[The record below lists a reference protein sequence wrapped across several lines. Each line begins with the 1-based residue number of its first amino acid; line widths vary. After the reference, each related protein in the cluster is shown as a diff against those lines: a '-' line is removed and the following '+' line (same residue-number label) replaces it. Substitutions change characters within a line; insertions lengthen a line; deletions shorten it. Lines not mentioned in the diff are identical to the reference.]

1 MDWLQ
6 KIICD
11 PGAIAHLMAIYA
23 IVICLGVRLGKI
35 KFGGISLGVTFVLF
49 MGILVGHIYSHYII
63 DPATNQTINH
73 AGQNIIIDFVKE
85 FGLILFVYSLGL
97 QVGPSFFSSFGKGG
111 LRLNMLAISTI
122 AISIVVTIIL
132 FYTTGTPITT
142 MAGIL
147 SGAVTNTPGLGAAQ
161 QANSDLN
168 GIDDPSIAA
177 SYAAAYPIGVIGAI
191 LIFLLLKYIL
201 RIHTGK
207 EEEAA
212 KRGLGAT
219 EELTVRPFSVCVKNE
234 QIVGRTVRQ
243 IAEISQRD
251 FVISRMLVDGAASP
265 TDVINGSTVLNLN
278 DKLLITAAPRDIEA
292 IIACLGE
299 PTNVDWE
306 KCDKGHISRRI
317 LITRPEINGKTLAQL
332 RIRSLFGANI
342 THVYRSGVELVA
354 APHLQ
359 LQMGDKVTVVGS
371 ELAISHTEKRLGNSI
386 KRLNIPNL
394 IPIFLGIALGC
405 LVANI
410 PFYLPG
416 IQAPLKLGLTG
427 GPLVVAILIGFLG
440 PKFHL
445 ITYNT
450 ISSNLMIREIGLCIF
465 LACVGLGTG
474 KEFIDTVF
482 NGNGLAMVGYGAI
495 ITMLP
500 LLIGGLI
507 GRYAFHLNYYT
518 LIGVLAGANTNPP
531 ALRYANDLTASDSP
545 AVAYSTVYPF
555 AMFLRIITIQI
566 LILTLG

>member
-1 MDWLQ
+1 MELLHNLFMGFPNLW
-6 KIICD
+6 
-11 PGAIAHLMAIYA
+11 GGGVAHSVMILSL
-23 IVICLGVRLGKI
+23 VISLGLLLGKI
-35 KFGGISLGVTFVLF
+35 KVANISLGLTWVLF
-49 MGILVGHIYSHYII
+49 VGITFGYFCFNLDEHLLH
-63 DPATNQTINH
+63 
-73 AGQNIIIDFVKE
+73 FLKE

-122 AISIVVTIIL
+122 AISIVVTVIL

-299 PTNVDWE
+299 PTTVDWE

-416 IQAPLKLGLTG
+416 IQTPLKLGLTG

-518 LIGVLAGANTNPP
+518 LIGILAGANTNPP

>member
-1 MDWLQ
+1 MELLHNLFMGFPNLW
-6 KIICD
+6 
-11 PGAIAHLMAIYA
+11 GGGVAHSVMILSL
-23 IVICLGVRLGKI
+23 VISLGLLLGKI
-35 KFGGISLGVTFVLF
+35 KVANISLGLTWVLF
-49 MGILVGHIYSHYII
+49 VGITFGYFCFNLDEHLLH
-63 DPATNQTINH
+63 
-73 AGQNIIIDFVKE
+73 FLKE

-122 AISIVVTIIL
+122 AISIVVTVIL

-201 RIHTGK
+201 RIHIGK

-299 PTNVDWE
+299 PTTVDWE

-507 GRYAFHLNYYT
+507 GRYALHLNYYT

>member
-1 MDWLQ
+1 MELLHNLFMGFPNLW
-6 KIICD
+6 
-11 PGAIAHLMAIYA
+11 GGGVAHSVMVLSL
-23 IVICLGVRLGKI
+23 VISLGLLLGKI
-35 KFGGISLGVTFVLF
+35 KVANISLGLTWVLF
-49 MGILVGHIYSHYII
+49 VGITFGYFCFNLDEHLLH
-63 DPATNQTINH
+63 
-73 AGQNIIIDFVKE
+73 FLKE

-201 RIHTGK
+201 CIHTGK

-299 PTNVDWE
+299 PTTVDWE

>member
-1 MDWLQ
+1 MGFPNLW
-6 KIICD
+6 
-11 PGAIAHLMAIYA
+11 GGGVAHSVMILSL
-23 IVICLGVRLGKI
+23 VISLGLLLGKI
-35 KFGGISLGVTFVLF
+35 KVANISLGLTWVLF
-49 MGILVGHIYSHYII
+49 VGITFGYFCFNLDEHLLH
-63 DPATNQTINH
+63 
-73 AGQNIIIDFVKE
+73 FLKE

-122 AISIVVTIIL
+122 AISIVVTVIL

-201 RIHTGK
+201 CIHTGK

-299 PTNVDWE
+299 PTTVDWE

-416 IQAPLKLGLTG
+416 IQTPLKLGLTG
-427 GPLVVAILIGFLG
+427 GPLVVAILIGFFG

>member
-1 MDWLQ
+1 MELLHNLFMGFPNLW
-6 KIICD
+6 
-11 PGAIAHLMAIYA
+11 GGGVAHSVMILSL
-23 IVICLGVRLGKI
+23 VISLGLLLGKI
-35 KFGGISLGVTFVLF
+35 KVANISLGLTWVLF
-49 MGILVGHIYSHYII
+49 VGITFGYFCFNLDEHLLH
-63 DPATNQTINH
+63 
-73 AGQNIIIDFVKE
+73 FLKE

-201 RIHTGK
+201 CIHTGK

-212 KRGLGAT
+212 NRGLGAT

-299 PTNVDWE
+299 PTTVDWE

-405 LVANI
+405 FVANI

-545 AVAYSTVYPF
+545 AVAYSTLYPF

>member
-1 MDWLQ
+1 MELLHNLFMGFPNLW
-6 KIICD
+6 
-11 PGAIAHLMAIYA
+11 GGGVAHSVMILSL
-23 IVICLGVRLGKI
+23 VISLGLLLGKI
-35 KFGGISLGVTFVLF
+35 KVANISLGLTWVLF
-49 MGILVGHIYSHYII
+49 VGITFGYFCFNLDEHLLH
-63 DPATNQTINH
+63 
-73 AGQNIIIDFVKE
+73 FLKE

-299 PTNVDWE
+299 PTTVDWE

-394 IPIFLGIALGC
+394 IPIFLGIAIGC

>member
-1 MDWLQ
+1 MELLHNLFMGFPNLW
-6 KIICD
+6 
-11 PGAIAHLMAIYA
+11 GGGVAHSVMILSL
-23 IVICLGVRLGKI
+23 VISLGLLLGKI
-35 KFGGISLGVTFVLF
+35 KVANISLGLTWVLF
-49 MGILVGHIYSHYII
+49 VGITFGYFCFNLDEHLLH
-63 DPATNQTINH
+63 
-73 AGQNIIIDFVKE
+73 FLKE

>member
-1 MDWLQ
+1 
-6 KIICD
+6 
-11 PGAIAHLMAIYA
+11 
-23 IVICLGVRLGKI
+23 
-35 KFGGISLGVTFVLF
+35 
-49 MGILVGHIYSHYII
+49 
-63 DPATNQTINH
+63 
-73 AGQNIIIDFVKE
+73 
-85 FGLILFVYSLGL
+85 
-97 QVGPSFFSSFGKGG
+97 
-111 LRLNMLAISTI
+111 MLAISTI

-201 RIHTGK
+201 CIHTGK

-219 EELTVRPFSVCVKNE
+219 EELTVRPFSGCVKNE

-251 FVISRMLVDGAASP
+251 FVISRMFVNGASSP

-292 IIACLGE
+292 IIACLGA
-299 PTNVDWE
+299 PTTVDWE

-405 LVANI
+405 FVANI

>member
-1 MDWLQ
+1 MELLHNLFMGFPNLW
-6 KIICD
+6 
-11 PGAIAHLMAIYA
+11 GGGVAHSVMILSL
-23 IVICLGVRLGKI
+23 VISLGLLLGKI
-35 KFGGISLGVTFVLF
+35 KVANISLGLTWVLF
-49 MGILVGHIYSHYII
+49 VGITFGYFCFNLDEHLLH
-63 DPATNQTINH
+63 
-73 AGQNIIIDFVKE
+73 FLKE

-122 AISIVVTIIL
+122 AISIVVTVIL

-416 IQAPLKLGLTG
+416 ILAPLKLGLTG

-507 GRYAFHLNYYT
+507 GRYALHLNYYT

>member
-1 MDWLQ
+1 MELLHNLFMGFPNLW
-6 KIICD
+6 
-11 PGAIAHLMAIYA
+11 GGGVAHSVMILSL
-23 IVICLGVRLGKI
+23 VISLGLLLGKI
-35 KFGGISLGVTFVLF
+35 KVANISLGLTWVLF
-49 MGILVGHIYSHYII
+49 VGITFGYFCFNLDEHLLH
-63 DPATNQTINH
+63 
-73 AGQNIIIDFVKE
+73 FLKE

-122 AISIVVTIIL
+122 AISIVVTVIL

-177 SYAAAYPIGVIGAI
+177 SYAAAYPVGVIGAI

-201 RIHTGK
+201 CIHTGK

-251 FVISRMLVDGAASP
+251 FVISRMFVDGAASP

-299 PTNVDWE
+299 PTTVDWE

-416 IQAPLKLGLTG
+416 IQTPLKLGLTG

>member
-1 MDWLQ
+1 MDILKNLFYGFPDLW
-6 KIICD
+6 
-11 PGAIAHLMAIYA
+11 GGGVAHSVLILAL
-23 IVICLGVRLGKI
+23 VITLGLSLGKLRV
-35 KFGGISLGVTFVLF
+35 KGVSLGLAWILF
-49 MGILVGHIYSHYII
+49 IGLIFGHFSLNLDEHLL
-63 DPATNQTINH
+63 H
-73 AGQNIIIDFVKE
+73 FLKE

-122 AISIVVTIIL
+122 AISIVVTVIL

-201 RIHTGK
+201 CIHTGK

-251 FVISRMLVDGAASP
+251 FVISRMFVDGASSP

-292 IIACLGE
+292 IIACLGA
-299 PTNVDWE
+299 PTTVDWE

>member
-1 MDWLQ
+1 MELLHNLFMGFPNLW
-6 KIICD
+6 
-11 PGAIAHLMAIYA
+11 GGGVAHSVMILSL
-23 IVICLGVRLGKI
+23 VISLGLLLGKI
-35 KFGGISLGVTFVLF
+35 KVANISLGLTWVLF
-49 MGILVGHIYSHYII
+49 VGITFGYFCFNLDEHLLH
-63 DPATNQTINH
+63 
-73 AGQNIIIDFVKE
+73 FLKE

-201 RIHTGK
+201 CIHTGK
-207 EEEAA
+207 EEEVA

-299 PTNVDWE
+299 PTTVDWE

-405 LVANI
+405 FVANI

>member
-1 MDWLQ
+1 MELLHNLFMGFPNLW
-6 KIICD
+6 
-11 PGAIAHLMAIYA
+11 GGGVAHSVMILSL
-23 IVICLGVRLGKI
+23 VISLGLLLGKI
-35 KFGGISLGVTFVLF
+35 KVANISLGLTWVLF
-49 MGILVGHIYSHYII
+49 VGITFGYFCFNLDEHLLH
-63 DPATNQTINH
+63 
-73 AGQNIIIDFVKE
+73 FLKE

-122 AISIVVTIIL
+122 AISIVVTVIL

-371 ELAISHTEKRLGNSI
+371 ELAISHTEKRLGNFFN
-386 KRLNIPNL
+386 RLNIPYL

-566 LILTLG
+566 LIFTLG

>member
-1 MDWLQ
+1 MELLHNLFMGFPNLW
-6 KIICD
+6 
-11 PGAIAHLMAIYA
+11 GGGVAHSVMILSL
-23 IVICLGVRLGKI
+23 VISLGLLLGKI
-35 KFGGISLGVTFVLF
+35 KVANISLGLTWVLF
-49 MGILVGHIYSHYII
+49 VGITFGYFCFNLDEHLLH
-63 DPATNQTINH
+63 
-73 AGQNIIIDFVKE
+73 FLKE

-122 AISIVVTIIL
+122 AISIVVTVIL

-566 LILTLG
+566 LIFTLG

>member
-1 MDWLQ
+1 MELLHNLFMGFPNLW
-6 KIICD
+6 
-11 PGAIAHLMAIYA
+11 GGGVAHSVMILSL
-23 IVICLGVRLGKI
+23 VISLGLLLGKI
-35 KFGGISLGVTFVLF
+35 KVANISLGLTWVLF
-49 MGILVGHIYSHYII
+49 VGITFGYFCFNLDEHLLH
-63 DPATNQTINH
+63 
-73 AGQNIIIDFVKE
+73 FLKE

-122 AISIVVTIIL
+122 AISIVVTVIL

-177 SYAAAYPIGVIGAI
+177 SYASAYPIGVIGAI

-292 IIACLGE
+292 IIACLGA
-299 PTNVDWE
+299 PTTVDWE

-317 LITRPEINGKTLAQL
+317 LITCPEINGKTLAQL

>member
-1 MDWLQ
+1 MELLHNLFMGFPNLW
-6 KIICD
+6 
-11 PGAIAHLMAIYA
+11 GGGVAHSVMILSL
-23 IVICLGVRLGKI
+23 VISLGLLLGKI
-35 KFGGISLGVTFVLF
+35 KVANISLGLTWVLF
-49 MGILVGHIYSHYII
+49 VGITFGYFCFNLDEHLLH
-63 DPATNQTINH
+63 
-73 AGQNIIIDFVKE
+73 FLKE

-201 RIHTGK
+201 CIHTDK

-299 PTNVDWE
+299 PTTVDWE

-416 IQAPLKLGLTG
+416 IQTPLKLGLTG

>member
-1 MDWLQ
+1 MELLHNLFMGFPNLW
-6 KIICD
+6 
-11 PGAIAHLMAIYA
+11 GGGVAHSVMILSL
-23 IVICLGVRLGKI
+23 VISLGLLLGKI
-35 KFGGISLGVTFVLF
+35 KVANISLGLTWVLF
-49 MGILVGHIYSHYII
+49 VGITFGYFCFNLDEHLLH
-63 DPATNQTINH
+63 
-73 AGQNIIIDFVKE
+73 FLKE

-122 AISIVVTIIL
+122 AISIVVTVIL

-299 PTNVDWE
+299 PTTVDWE

-332 RIRSLFGANI
+332 RIRSFFGANI

>member
-1 MDWLQ
+1 MGFPTLW
-6 KIICD
+6 
-11 PGAIAHLMAIYA
+11 GGGVAHSVMILSL
-23 IVICLGVRLGKI
+23 VISLGLLLGKI
-35 KFGGISLGVTFVLF
+35 KVANISLGLTWVLF
-49 MGILVGHIYSHYII
+49 VGILFGYFCFNLDDHLLH
-63 DPATNQTINH
+63 
-73 AGQNIIIDFVKE
+73 FLKE

-201 RIHTGK
+201 CIHTGK

-212 KRGLGAT
+212 NRGLGAT

-299 PTNVDWE
+299 PTTVDWE

-405 LVANI
+405 FVANI

>member
-1 MDWLQ
+1 MELLHNLFMGFPNLW
-6 KIICD
+6 
-11 PGAIAHLMAIYA
+11 GGGVAHSVMILSL
-23 IVICLGVRLGKI
+23 VISLGLLLGKI
-35 KFGGISLGVTFVLF
+35 KVANISLGLTWVLF
-49 MGILVGHIYSHYII
+49 VGITFGYFCFNLDEHLLH
-63 DPATNQTINH
+63 
-73 AGQNIIIDFVKE
+73 FLKE

-122 AISIVVTIIL
+122 AISIIVTVIL

-177 SYAAAYPIGVIGAI
+177 SYASAYPIGVIGAI

-299 PTNVDWE
+299 PTTVDWE

>member
-1 MDWLQ
+1 MELLHNLFMGFPNLW
-6 KIICD
+6 
-11 PGAIAHLMAIYA
+11 GGGVAHSVMILSL
-23 IVICLGVRLGKI
+23 VISLGLLLGKI
-35 KFGGISLGVTFVLF
+35 KVANISLGLTWVLF
-49 MGILVGHIYSHYII
+49 VGITFGYFCFNLDEHLLH
-63 DPATNQTINH
+63 
-73 AGQNIIIDFVKE
+73 FLKE

-122 AISIVVTIIL
+122 AISIIVTVIL

-201 RIHTGK
+201 RIHTSK

-507 GRYAFHLNYYT
+507 GRYALHLNYYT

>member
-1 MDWLQ
+1 MELLHNLFMGFPNLW
-6 KIICD
+6 
-11 PGAIAHLMAIYA
+11 GGGVAHSVMILSL
-23 IVICLGVRLGKI
+23 VISLGLLLGKI
-35 KFGGISLGVTFVLF
+35 KVANISLGLTWVLF
-49 MGILVGHIYSHYII
+49 VGITFGYFCFNLDEHLLH
-63 DPATNQTINH
+63 
-73 AGQNIIIDFVKE
+73 FLKE

-201 RIHTGK
+201 CIHTGK

-299 PTNVDWE
+299 PTTVDWE

-416 IQAPLKLGLTG
+416 IQTPLKLGLTG

-507 GRYAFHLNYYT
+507 GRYALHLNYYT

>member
-1 MDWLQ
+1 MELLHNLFMGFPNLW
-6 KIICD
+6 
-11 PGAIAHLMAIYA
+11 GGGVAHSVMILSL
-23 IVICLGVRLGKI
+23 VISLGLLLGKI
-35 KFGGISLGVTFVLF
+35 KVANISLGLTWVLF
-49 MGILVGHIYSHYII
+49 VGITFGYFCFNLDEHLLH
-63 DPATNQTINH
+63 
-73 AGQNIIIDFVKE
+73 FLKE

-122 AISIVVTIIL
+122 AISIIVTVIL

-299 PTNVDWE
+299 PTTVDWE

-317 LITRPEINGKTLAQL
+317 LITRPDINGKTLAQL

>member
-1 MDWLQ
+1 MELLHNLFMGFPNLW
-6 KIICD
+6 
-11 PGAIAHLMAIYA
+11 GGGVAHSVMILSL
-23 IVICLGVRLGKI
+23 VISLGLLLGKI
-35 KFGGISLGVTFVLF
+35 KVANISLGLTWVLF
-49 MGILVGHIYSHYII
+49 VGITFGYFCFNLDEHLLH
-63 DPATNQTINH
+63 
-73 AGQNIIIDFVKE
+73 FLKE

-122 AISIVVTIIL
+122 AISIVVTVIL

-201 RIHTGK
+201 CIHTGK

-299 PTNVDWE
+299 PTTVDWE

>member
-1 MDWLQ
+1 MELLHNLFMGFPNLW
-6 KIICD
+6 
-11 PGAIAHLMAIYA
+11 GGGVAHSVMILSL
-23 IVICLGVRLGKI
+23 VISLGLLLGKI
-35 KFGGISLGVTFVLF
+35 KVANISLGLTWVLF
-49 MGILVGHIYSHYII
+49 VGITFGYFCFNLDEHLLH
-63 DPATNQTINH
+63 
-73 AGQNIIIDFVKE
+73 FLKE

-177 SYAAAYPIGVIGAI
+177 SYASAYPIGVIGAI

-292 IIACLGE
+292 IIACLGA
-299 PTNVDWE
+299 PTTVDWE

>member
-1 MDWLQ
+1 MEVLRNLFEGYPNLW
-6 KIICD
+6 
-11 PGAIAHLMAIYA
+11 GGGVAHSVMILSL
-23 IVICLGVRLGKI
+23 VISLGLLLGKI
-35 KFGGISLGVTFVLF
+35 KVANISLGLTWVLF
-49 MGILVGHIYSHYII
+49 VGITFGYFCFNLDEHLLH
-63 DPATNQTINH
+63 
-73 AGQNIIIDFVKE
+73 FLKE

-122 AISIVVTIIL
+122 AISIVVTVIL

-201 RIHTGK
+201 CIHTGK

-251 FVISRMLVDGAASP
+251 FVISRMFVDGASSP

-299 PTNVDWE
+299 PTTVDWE

>member
-1 MDWLQ
+1 MELLHNLFMGFPNLW
-6 KIICD
+6 
-11 PGAIAHLMAIYA
+11 GGGVAHSVMILSL
-23 IVICLGVRLGKI
+23 VISLGLLLGKI
-35 KFGGISLGVTFVLF
+35 KVANISLGLTWVLF
-49 MGILVGHIYSHYII
+49 VGITFGYFCFNLDEHLLH
-63 DPATNQTINH
+63 
-73 AGQNIIIDFVKE
+73 FLKE

-111 LRLNMLAISTI
+111 LRLNVLAISTI

-201 RIHTGK
+201 CIHTGK

-299 PTNVDWE
+299 PTTVDWE

-507 GRYAFHLNYYT
+507 GRYALHLNYYT

>member
-1 MDWLQ
+1 MELLHNLFMGFPNLW
-6 KIICD
+6 
-11 PGAIAHLMAIYA
+11 GGGVAHSVMILSL
-23 IVICLGVRLGKI
+23 VISLGLLLGKI
-35 KFGGISLGVTFVLF
+35 KVANISLGLTWVLF
-49 MGILVGHIYSHYII
+49 VGITFGYFCFNLDEHLLH
-63 DPATNQTINH
+63 
-73 AGQNIIIDFVKE
+73 FLKE

-122 AISIVVTIIL
+122 AISIIVTVIL

-177 SYAAAYPIGVIGAI
+177 SYAAAYPVGVIGAI

-299 PTNVDWE
+299 PTTVDWE

-332 RIRSLFGANI
+332 RIRSLFAANI

>member
-1 MDWLQ
+1 MELLHNLFMGFPNLW
-6 KIICD
+6 
-11 PGAIAHLMAIYA
+11 GGGVAHSVMILSL
-23 IVICLGVRLGKI
+23 VISLGLLLGKI
-35 KFGGISLGVTFVLF
+35 KVANISLGLTWVLF
-49 MGILVGHIYSHYII
+49 VGITFGYFCFNLDEHLLH
-63 DPATNQTINH
+63 
-73 AGQNIIIDFVKE
+73 FLKE

-122 AISIVVTIIL
+122 AISIVVTVIL

-201 RIHTGK
+201 CIHTGK

-299 PTNVDWE
+299 PTTVDWE

-416 IQAPLKLGLTG
+416 IQTPLKLGLTG

>member
-1 MDWLQ
+1 MELLHNLFMGFPNLW
-6 KIICD
+6 
-11 PGAIAHLMAIYA
+11 GGGVAHSVMILSL
-23 IVICLGVRLGKI
+23 VISLGLLLGKI
-35 KFGGISLGVTFVLF
+35 KVANISLGLTWVLF
-49 MGILVGHIYSHYII
+49 VGITFGYFCFNLDEHLLH
-63 DPATNQTINH
+63 
-73 AGQNIIIDFVKE
+73 FLKE

-122 AISIVVTIIL
+122 AISIIVTVIL

-177 SYAAAYPIGVIGAI
+177 SYAAAYPVGVIGAI

-299 PTNVDWE
+299 PTTVDWE

-332 RIRSLFGANI
+332 RIRSLFAANI

-531 ALRYANDLTASDSP
+531 ALRSANDLTASDSP

>member
-1 MDWLQ
+1 MELLHNLFMGFPNLW
-6 KIICD
+6 
-11 PGAIAHLMAIYA
+11 GGGVAHSVMILSL
-23 IVICLGVRLGKI
+23 VISLGLLLGKI
-35 KFGGISLGVTFVLF
+35 KVANISLGLTWVLF
-49 MGILVGHIYSHYII
+49 VGITFGYFCFNLDEHLLH
-63 DPATNQTINH
+63 
-73 AGQNIIIDFVKE
+73 FLKE

-122 AISIVVTIIL
+122 AISIVVTVIL

-201 RIHTGK
+201 RIHTSK

-299 PTNVDWE
+299 PTTVDWE

-507 GRYAFHLNYYT
+507 GRYALHLNYYT

>member
-1 MDWLQ
+1 MELLHNLFMGFPNLW
-6 KIICD
+6 
-11 PGAIAHLMAIYA
+11 GGGVAHSVMILSL
-23 IVICLGVRLGKI
+23 VISLGLLLGKI
-35 KFGGISLGVTFVLF
+35 KVANISLGLTWVLF
-49 MGILVGHIYSHYII
+49 VGITFGYFCFNLDEHLLH
-63 DPATNQTINH
+63 
-73 AGQNIIIDFVKE
+73 FLKE

-299 PTNVDWE
+299 PTTVDWE

-507 GRYAFHLNYYT
+507 GRYALHLNYYT

>member
-1 MDWLQ
+1 MELLHNLFMGFPNLW
-6 KIICD
+6 
-11 PGAIAHLMAIYA
+11 GGGVAHSVMILSL
-23 IVICLGVRLGKI
+23 VISLGLLLGKI
-35 KFGGISLGVTFVLF
+35 KVANISLGLTWVLF
-49 MGILVGHIYSHYII
+49 VGITFGYFCFNLDEHLLH
-63 DPATNQTINH
+63 
-73 AGQNIIIDFVKE
+73 FLKE

-122 AISIVVTIIL
+122 AISIVVTVIL

-177 SYAAAYPIGVIGAI
+177 SYAAAYPVGIIGAI

-299 PTNVDWE
+299 PTTVDWE

-450 ISSNLMIREIGLCIF
+450 ISSNLMIREIGLCVF

>member
-1 MDWLQ
+1 MELLHNLFMGFPNLW
-6 KIICD
+6 
-11 PGAIAHLMAIYA
+11 GGGVAHSVMILSL
-23 IVICLGVRLGKI
+23 VISLGLLLGKI
-35 KFGGISLGVTFVLF
+35 KVANISLGLTWVLF
-49 MGILVGHIYSHYII
+49 VGITFGYFCFNLDEHLLH
-63 DPATNQTINH
+63 
-73 AGQNIIIDFVKE
+73 FLKE

-122 AISIVVTIIL
+122 AISIVVTVIL

-177 SYAAAYPIGVIGAI
+177 SYAAAYPVGVIGAI

-201 RIHTGK
+201 CIHTGK

-299 PTNVDWE
+299 PTTVDWE

-507 GRYAFHLNYYT
+507 GRYALHLNYYT

>member
-1 MDWLQ
+1 MGFPNLW
-6 KIICD
+6 
-11 PGAIAHLMAIYA
+11 GGGVAHSVMILSL
-23 IVICLGVRLGKI
+23 VISLGLLLGKI
-35 KFGGISLGVTFVLF
+35 KVANISLGLTWVLF
-49 MGILVGHIYSHYII
+49 VGITFGYFCFNLDEHLLH
-63 DPATNQTINH
+63 
-73 AGQNIIIDFVKE
+73 FLKE

-122 AISIVVTIIL
+122 AISIIVTVIL

-201 RIHTGK
+201 CIHTGK

-251 FVISRMLVDGAASP
+251 FVISRMFVDGAASP

-299 PTNVDWE
+299 PTTVDWE

>member
-1 MDWLQ
+1 MGFPNLW
-6 KIICD
+6 
-11 PGAIAHLMAIYA
+11 GGGVAHSVMILSL
-23 IVICLGVRLGKI
+23 VISMGLLLGKI
-35 KFGGISLGVTFVLF
+35 KVANISLGLTWVLF
-49 MGILVGHIYSHYII
+49 VGITFGYFCFNLDEHLLH
-63 DPATNQTINH
+63 
-73 AGQNIIIDFVKE
+73 FLKE

-122 AISIVVTIIL
+122 AISIVVTVIL

-177 SYAAAYPIGVIGAI
+177 SYAAAYPVGVIGAI

-201 RIHTGK
+201 CIHTGK

-251 FVISRMLVDGAASP
+251 FVISRMLVAGAASP

-299 PTNVDWE
+299 PTTVDWE

>member
-1 MDWLQ
+1 MELLHNLFMGFPNLW
-6 KIICD
+6 
-11 PGAIAHLMAIYA
+11 GGGVAHSVMILSL
-23 IVICLGVRLGKI
+23 VISLGLLLGKI
-35 KFGGISLGVTFVLF
+35 KVANISLGLTWVLF
-49 MGILVGHIYSHYII
+49 VGITFGYFCFNLDEHLLH
-63 DPATNQTINH
+63 
-73 AGQNIIIDFVKE
+73 FLKE

-122 AISIVVTIIL
+122 AISIVVTVIL

-201 RIHTGK
+201 CIHTGK

-299 PTNVDWE
+299 PTTVDWE

-371 ELAISHTEKRLGNSI
+371 ELSISHTEKRLGNSI

-394 IPIFLGIALGC
+394 IPIFLGIAFGC

-416 IQAPLKLGLTG
+416 IQTPLKLGLTG

-440 PKFHL
+440 PRFHL